1 MTEAQRQ
8 ELLKMKPKYVDKK
21 HQVKH
26 IIKSLKEVKECIHA
40 EERVFESMFDELRS
54 GLRPVQAAAWV
65 LFSDKS
71 KYKKEVTLER
81 EETFD
86 FFTGNDEIKSLP
98 AKKVKLE

>member
-1 MTEAQRQ
+1 M
-8 ELLKMKPKYVDKK
+8 
-21 HQVKH
+21 
-26 IIKSLKEVKECIHA
+26 I
-40 EERVFESMFDELRS
+40 DELRS

-86 FFTGNDEIKSLP
+86 FLTGNDEIKSLP
-98 AKKVKLE
+98 TKKVKLEWNLFEFAFIVNFIPSW